1 MRIKGAM
8 TILKKRAEFYGITT
22 EELVQ
27 WLDNRLEEDDYIDE
41 TVKVLLAYQVYKQ
54 YHGYQWSG
62 VNFKTWVKKEAI

>member
-8 TILKKRAEFYGITT
+8 TVLKKRAKLYGMTT

-27 WLDNRLEEDDYIDE
+27 WLDNRLKEDNYIDE
-41 TVKVLLAYQVYKQ
+41 TIKVLQAYEVYKQ

-62 VNFKTWVKKEAI
+62 VNFETWVKKEAI